1 MHYRIIDCDQHVI
14 EPPDLWEKYLP
25 KEYQDKAPKLV
36 KDKDGGDAWLL
47 GEATESLGLVAA
59 MNQTP
64 RTLKWTGVKYDE
76 MHPGIF
82 EPGPRLDL
90 MDEDGVDAAVFFPP
104 QRTMIYFISQEHDF
118 SLAGMQAYN
127 NFISD
132 FCNHA
137 PDRLGAIWQMP
148 AGTTDDAVAE
158 LQRAHA
164 AGAKGVGL
172 ATWPSGSALLSE
184 EDDAFWKV
192 AEELKMPIHI
202 HIGLTPPTVKTKK
215 VAEKGGVP
223 QLVQFSTTMSR
234 MPILFAEF
242 IFSGVFERY
251 PGLTVVGGEVGAG
264 WVPFFKQ
271 ELDDR
276 YRRNR
281 YWTGVQLS
289 MLPSEYYLRNC
300 KVGVVSDQF
309 GIQNCDAVGVDT
321 MMWCSDFPHHIT
333 DWPNSQHLIN
343 SMSQGIDEGKKRR
356 IFCENAGRLY
366 GFIDG

>member
-1 MHYRIIDCDQHVI
+1 
-14 EPPDLWEKYLP
+14 
-25 KEYQDKAPKLV
+25 
-36 KDKDGGDAWLL
+36 
-47 GEATESLGLVAA
+47 
-59 MNQTP
+59 
-64 RTLKWTGVKYDE
+64 
-76 MHPGIF
+76 
-82 EPGPRLDL
+82 
-90 MDEDGVDAAVFFPP
+90 
-104 QRTMIYFISQEHDF
+104 MIYFMGQERDF

-132 FCNHA
+132 FCAHC
-137 PDRLGAIWQMP
+137 PERLGAIWQMP
-148 AGTTDDAVAE
+148 ATTIDDAVEE
-158 LQRAHA
+158 LKRAHA

-172 ATWPSGSALLSE
+172 ATWPSGDSVLSE
-184 EDDAFWKV
+184 ADEPFWQS
-192 AEELKMPIHI
+192 AEELGMPIHI
-202 HIGLTPPTVKTKK
+202 HIGLTPPTVKTQR
-215 VAEKGGVP
+215 VAQKGGVP

-242 IFSGVFERY
+242 IFNGVFERY
-251 PGLTVVGGEVGAG
+251 PGLTIVGGEVGAG

-281 YWTGVQLS
+281 YWTGVKPS

-309 GIQNCDAVGVDT
+309 GIQHCDAVGVNT

-343 SMSQGIDEGKKRR
+343 AMAQGVDEGKRRR
-356 IFCENAGRLY
+356 IFCENAGKLY
-366 GFIDG
+366 GFIAQ